1 MAKQKTLSKRSRK
14 VKGSR
19 KNKRRSRRAR
29 MSKKRNMRL
38 VRAGVLPVSDT
49 LAARKK
55 EIANVERIWD
65 EASTFEDLC
74 DAMVLSLTLKC
85 ETPWMV
91 VDLNE
96 GDEGMLTRDTVPLI
110 KKLIKIA
117 NTNKLFTIVG
127 QPGICIKTAK
137 YEEKQRGYMECFI
150 KNEYITE
157 FIEKMPKDIAI
168 IIYDYKKQRHSM
180 HNFTT
185 TETDWYIP
193 NSRTINLTKYI
204 FNDDNN
210 DIDYSTN
217 YNSQSYRCIED
228 LKHAEDAKEFMCH
241 IMLIEHEMCKE
252 NMVDRILEALL

>member
-1 MAKQKTLSKRSRK
+1 MAKHKTLGKRSRK

-29 MSKKRNMRL
+29 VSKKRNMRL
-38 VRAGVLPVSDT
+38 VRAGVLPVSDA

-55 EIANVERIWD
+55 EIAAVARIWY

-74 DAMVLSLTLKC
+74 DAMVISLTLKC
-85 ETPWMV
+85 ATPFMFADV
-91 VDLNE
+91 NE
-96 GDEGMLTRDTVPLI
+96 GDEGMLTRDTVHLV

-117 NTNKLFTIVG
+117 DTNKLFTIVG
-127 QPGICIKTAK
+127 QPGICIKTDK
-137 YEEKQRGYMECFI
+137 YEEKQRGFMECFI

-180 HNFTT
+180 HNYST

-204 FNDDNN
+204 SNDDHN
-210 DIDYSTN
+210 DINYDTN
-217 YNSQSYRCIED
+217 HSSQSYRCIED
-228 LKHAEDAKEFMCH
+228 LNHAEDAKEFMCH

-252 NMVDRILEALL
+252 KMVDKILKALL